1 MKSSEDAL
9 RLRGFASKEDRKA
22 LEQCSVGALLK
33 ALENPVSVVRT
44 AAAGHLSTE
53 EPAVVE
59 ALLQQ
64 LSREACLY
72 TRLAI
77 CDTLRQGDA
86 ATARQMADWLGKIGD
101 NLYNAPPAKV
111 SAKKSFPLPRDLVA
125 RTLGKMEPEV
135 LPVLLECLHDGDI
148 KKVSEALDAL
158 GYLVFYQ
165 RQLASPENVLPV
177 LQVLEDYPK
186 HPLLT
191 WKVLLCLAAFP
202 VAASEEVL
210 QSYLQDPSILGQQA
224 RKSMSL
230 WQQAE
235 RNDCG

>member
-9 RLRGFASKEDRKA
+9 RLRGFASKEDKKA
-22 LEQCSVGALLK
+22 LEQCSVGALLE
-33 ALENPVSVVRT
+33 ALENPVGVIRT
-44 AAAGHLSTE
+44 AAASCLSTE
-53 EPAVVE
+53 DPAVVE

-64 LSREACLY
+64 LSREVCLY

-77 CDTLRQGDA
+77 CDTLRQGDV
-86 ATARQMADWLGKIGD
+86 ATARQMVDWLGKIGD
-101 NLYNAPPAKV
+101 KLYDVPPAKV
-111 SAKKSFPLPRDLVA
+111 SAKKSFPLPRDLIA
-125 RTLGKMEPEV
+125 RTLGKMEPGI

-165 RQLASPENVLPV
+165 RQLASTENVMPV
-177 LQVLEDYPK
+177 LQVLENHPK

-202 VAASEEVL
+202 LPASENVL
-210 QSYLQDPSILGQQA
+210 QTYLQDRSILGQQA
-224 RKSMSL
+224 RKSLSL
-230 WQQAE
+230 WHE
-235 RNDCG
+235 